1 MLLPRS
7 IVCSNGLA
15 LSSAFSVSSVWASD
29 TVSPVFASA
38 IACLRVAGVMRFTD
52 PS

>member
-7 IVCSNGLA
+7 MVCSNGLL
-15 LSSAFSVSSVWASD
+15 LSSAFSVSSVCASD
-29 TVSPVFASA
+29 TVSPLLTSA
-38 IACLRVAGVMRFTD
+38 TACLRFAGVIRFTD